1 MSIELFKNIYF
12 RLPIILR
19 LLISVLLL
27 MILFGTVIHFVEP
40 YEFPTIFEG
49 VWWAFVTGATV
60 GFGDYVPLTVPGKV
74 IGILLILSG
83 GGLLTF
89 YITTLSAETINYENT
104 LSSGK
109 VTYKGSDHIII
120 VGWNERTRKLIEKVT
135 AMNKQT
141 EIVLIDNSLPRLPY
155 QEFPVHFVHGDAS
168 EDETLLKA
176 KVDAAKSILVTANTS
191 KKEKLADHHTVLTTV
206 AIRGNNKKVPITAEI
221 LSDKQLDNALR
232 AGATTIVR
240 PNDLLSSLLYHQL
253 FFAQTNN
260 SMDLV
265 SKLLEN
271 QQSIKQTLPTSLEDK
286 AYRIGVNQFLE
297 GHQLLLGVIRNDKW
311 TLNPPPDFELKSGD
325 AVITLA
331 AWDK

>member
-1 MSIELFKNIYF
+1 MSIELFKHIYF

-19 LLISVLLL
+19 LLITVFLL
-27 MILFGTVIHFVEP
+27 MIFFGAVIHFVEP
-40 YEFPTIFEG
+40 IEFPTIFDG

-60 GFGDYVPLTVPGKV
+60 GYGDYVPLSVPGRI

-89 YITTLSAETINYENT
+89 YITTISAKTINYENT

-109 VTYKGSDHIII
+109 VTYKGKDHIII
-120 VGWNERTRKLIEKVT
+120 VGWNERTKQLIYKINN
-135 AMNKQT
+135 MNKQT
-141 EIVLIDNSLPRLPY
+141 EIVLIDNSLQHVPY
-155 QEFPVHFVHGDAS
+155 QKIPVHFIHGDAS
-168 EDETLLKA
+168 EDEVLLKA
-176 KVDAAKSILVTANTS
+176 SVNVAKSVLITADTL

-206 AIRGNNKKVPITAEI
+206 AIRGNNKDIPITAEI
-221 LSDKQLDNALR
+221 LSDKQLENASR

-253 FFAQTNN
+253 FFGQAND
-260 SMDLV
+260 SADLV

-271 QQSIKQTLPTSLEDK
+271 QQFMRKTLPSSLEDK
-286 AYRIGVNQFLE
+286 SYMSGVNHFLE
-297 GHQLLLGVIRNDKW
+297 GHQLLFGIIRKDEW
-311 TLNPPPDFELKSGD
+311 TINPSPDFSLKSGD
-325 AVITLA
+325 AVILLT